1 MSGMQ
6 MTGMDEGRGRGS
18 AVGRSSANDEAGA
31 TKTCPRCG
39 AVLFSDMN
47 RCYGCLYDFPKQAPG
62 VGLMTPDEPWEN
74 IDEPWGSLDGLWA
87 EDEAAVGGAP
97 PSADKRDAAFEEFT
111 GMPDVMP
118 GAEKSTEEGAEG
130 ESRAVV
136 SEPSGVQ
143 SPSGAVSATSFA
155 RPDSPRIAMPAG
167 ATFPASAV
175 PASPVSGAP
184 ASMASEVPDSPAL
197 SASVVPASPASVAP
211 ISPTPSHVVVPSSSG
226 PVQKPVAF
234 VRGVPCVRI
243 QTPVSTVVVEV
254 DGSNVTIR
262 QEPLAD
268 VERRPKACG

>member
-6 MTGMDEGRGRGS
+6 MTGMGEGRGRGS
-18 AVGRSSANDEAGA
+18 AVGRSDANDGAGS

-47 RCYGCLYDFPKQAPG
+47 RCYGCLYDFPEQDHE
-62 VGLMTPDEPWEN
+62 VGLMTPDEPWKDV
-74 IDEPWGSLDGLWA
+74 DEPWGSLDGLWA
-87 EDEAAVGGAP
+87 EGEAAVGGAS

-111 GMPDVMP
+111 GMPDVVPGAVP
-118 GAEKSTEEGAEG
+118 GAEESAEGAAEG
-130 ESRAVV
+130 ESRAGV
-136 SEPSGVQ
+136 SEPPVVQ

-167 ATFPASAV
+167 AT
-175 PASPVSGAP
+175 
-184 ASMASEVPDSPAL
+184 
-197 SASVVPASPASVAP
+197 SPASVAP
-211 ISPTPSHVVVPSSSG
+211 ASPVTGAPASTASEVPASPAVSASVAPASPAPSHVVVPLSSD

-254 DGSNVTIR
+254 VGSNVTIR

>member
-6 MTGMDEGRGRGS
+6 MMGMSEGRGRGS
-18 AVGRSSANDEAGA
+18 AVGRSGANDGAGA

-47 RCYGCLYDFPKQAPG
+47 RCYGCLYDFPEQDPE
-62 VGLMTPDEPWEN
+62 VGLMTPDEPWEDV
-74 IDEPWGSLDGLWA
+74 DEPWGSLDGLWA
-87 EDEAAVGGAP
+87 EGEAAVGGVS

-118 GAEKSTEEGAEG
+118 GAEEGAEG
-130 ESRAVV
+130 EPRAGV

-143 SPSGAVSATSFA
+143 SPSDVTPGASFVRRVSSRHESPTGATS
-155 RPDSPRIAMPAG
+155 PVSV
-167 ATFPASAV
+167 V
-175 PASPVSGAP
+175 PASPVSGVP
-184 ASMASEVPDSPAL
+184 ASMASEIPASPVL
-197 SASVVPASPASVAP
+197 SASVVPASPA
-211 ISPTPSHVVVPSSSG
+211 PSHVVVPSISG
-226 PVQKPVAF
+226 SVQKPVAF

-262 QEPLAD
+262 QEPLGD
-268 VERRPKACG
+268 GEK

>member
-6 MTGMDEGRGRGS
+6 MTGMNEGRGRGS
-18 AVGRSSANDEAGA
+18 TVGRSGANDGAGA

-47 RCYGCLYDFPKQAPG
+47 RCYGCLYDFPEQDPE
-62 VGLMTPDEPWEN
+62 VGLMTPDEPWEDV
-74 IDEPWGSLDGLWA
+74 DEPWGSLDGLWA
-87 EDEAAVGGAP
+87 EGEAAVGGAS

-118 GAEKSTEEGAEG
+118 GAEEGAEE
-130 ESRAVV
+130 ESRAGV
-136 SEPSGVQ
+136 SEPPGVQ
-143 SPSGAVSATSFA
+143 SPSGATPGASFVRRISSRHGSPTGATS
-155 RPDSPRIAMPAG
+155 
-167 ATFPASAV
+167 PASAV
-175 PASPVSGAP
+175 PASPASGVP
-184 ASMASEVPDSPAL
+184 ASVASEIPASPVL

-211 ISPTPSHVVVPSSSG
+211 ASPAPSHVVVPSISG
-226 PVQKPVAF
+226 SVQKPVAF

-262 QEPLAD
+262 QEPLGD
-268 VERRPKACG
+268 GEK

>member
-6 MTGMDEGRGRGS
+6 MTGMSEERGRGS
-18 AVGRSSANDEAGA
+18 AVGRSGANDGAGA

-47 RCYGCLYDFPKQAPG
+47 RCYGCLYDFPEQAPE
-62 VGLMTPDEPWEN
+62 VGLMTLDEPWEN
-74 IDEPWGSLDGLWA
+74 VDEPWGSLDGLWA
-87 EDEAAVGGAP
+87 EGEATGGGAS

-111 GMPDVMP
+111 GMSDVVP
-118 GAEKSTEEGAEG
+118 GAEEGAEG
-130 ESRAVV
+130 ESRAGV
-136 SEPSGVQ
+136 SEPLGAQ
-143 SPSGAVSATSFA
+143 SPSGTTPGASFVRRVPSRHGSPTGATS
-155 RPDSPRIAMPAG
+155 
-167 ATFPASAV
+167 PASVA
-175 PASPVSGAP
+175 PASPVSGTP

-197 SASVVPASPASVAP
+197 SASVVPAFPA
-211 ISPTPSHVVVPSSSG
+211 PSHVIVPSSSG

-268 VERRPKACG
+268 VESRPKACG

>member
-6 MTGMDEGRGRGS
+6 MTGMGEGRGHGS
-18 AVGRSSANDEAGA
+18 AVGRSGANDEAGA

-47 RCYGCLYDFPKQAPG
+47 RCYGCLYDFPEQAPE
-62 VGLMTPDEPWEN
+62 VGPMTPDEPWEDV
-74 IDEPWGSLDGLWA
+74 DEPWGSLDGLWA
-87 EDEAAVGGAP
+87 EGEAAVGGAS

-111 GMPDVMP
+111 GMPDLASGV
-118 GAEKSTEEGAEG
+118 EEVAEG
-130 ESRAVV
+130 ESRAGV

-143 SPSGAVSATSFA
+143 SPSDATPGASFVRRVSSRHGSPTDATS
-155 RPDSPRIAMPAG
+155 PVSVVPA
-167 ATFPASAV
+167 FPASGV
-175 PASPVSGAP
+175 P
-184 ASMASEVPDSPAL
+184 ASMASEIPASPVL

-211 ISPTPSHVVVPSSSG
+211 AFPAPSHVVVPSISG
-226 PVQKPVAF
+226 SVQKSVAF

-262 QEPLAD
+262 QEPLGD
-268 VERRPKACG
+268 GEK

>member
-1 MSGMQ
+1 MQ
-6 MTGMDEGRGRGS
+6 LTGMSEERGWGS
-18 AVGRSSANDEAGA
+18 WVGRSGANVGAGA

-47 RCYGCLYDFPKQAPG
+47 RCYGCLYDFPEQGPE
-62 VGLMTPDEPWEN
+62 VGLMTPGEPWEDV
-74 IDEPWGSLDGLWA
+74 DEPWGSLDGLWA
-87 EDEAAVGGAP
+87 EGEAAVGGAS
-97 PSADKRDAAFEEFT
+97 PSTDKRDAALEEFT
-111 GMPDVMP
+111 GMPDLASGV
-118 GAEKSTEEGAEG
+118 EEVAEG
-130 ESRAVV
+130 ESRVGV

-143 SPSGAVSATSFA
+143 SPSGATPGASFVRRVPSRHGSPTGATSPAFA
-155 RPDSPRIAMPAG
+155 A
-167 ATFPASAV
+167 

-197 SASVVPASPASVAP
+197 SASVVPASPA
-211 ISPTPSHVVVPSSSG
+211 PSHVVVPSSSG

-268 VERRPKACG
+268 VERQPKACG

>member
-1 MSGMQ
+1 MFGMQ
-6 MTGMDEGRGRGS
+6 MTGTSEGRGRGS
-18 AVGRSSANDEAGA
+18 TVGRSGANDGAGT

-47 RCYGCLYDFPKQAPG
+47 RCYGCLYDFPEQDSE
-62 VGLMTPDEPWEN
+62 VGLMTPDEPWEDV
-74 IDEPWGSLDGLWA
+74 DEPWGSLDGLWA
-87 EDEAAVGGAP
+87 EGEAAVGGVS

-111 GMPDVMP
+111 GMPDVVP
-118 GAEKSTEEGAEG
+118 GAEEGAEESAEG
-130 ESRAVV
+130 ESRAGV

-143 SPSGAVSATSFA
+143 SPSGAVSTSPFA
-155 RPDSPRIAMPAG
+155 RPDSPRIATPAG
-167 ATFPASAV
+167 ATFPASVV
-175 PASPVSGAP
+175 PASPVTGAP

-197 SASVVPASPASVAP
+197 SASVAPASPA
-211 ISPTPSHVVVPSSSG
+211 PSHVVVPLSSD

-268 VERRPKACG
+268 VERRPRACG

>member
-6 MTGMDEGRGRGS
+6 MTGMSEERGRGS
-18 AVGRSSANDEAGA
+18 AAGRSGANDGAGA

-47 RCYGCLYDFPKQAPG
+47 RCYGCLYDFPEQDPD
-62 VGLMTPDEPWEN
+62 VGLMTPDEPWEDV
-74 IDEPWGSLDGLWA
+74 DEPWGSLDGLWA
-87 EDEAAVGGAP
+87 EGEAAVGGVS

-111 GMPDVMP
+111 GMPDVVE
-118 GAEKSTEEGAEG
+118 GTEEGVEG
-130 ESRAVV
+130 ESRAGV
-136 SEPSGVQ
+136 SESLGAQ
-143 SPSGAVSATSFA
+143 LPSGATPGASFVRRVPSRHGSPTGATSPAFA
-155 RPDSPRIAMPAG
+155 A
-167 ATFPASAV
+167 

-184 ASMASEVPDSPAL
+184 ASMASEVPVSPAL
-197 SASVVPASPASVAP
+197 SASVVPASPA
-211 ISPTPSHVVVPSSSG
+211 PSHVVVPSTSG
-226 PVQKPVAF
+226 LVQKPVAF

-268 VERRPKACG
+268 VESRPKACG

>member
-6 MTGMDEGRGRGS
+6 MTGMNEGRGRGS
-18 AVGRSSANDEAGA
+18 TVGRSGTNDGAGA

-47 RCYGCLYDFPKQAPG
+47 RCYGCLYDFPEQDPE
-62 VGLMTPDEPWEN
+62 VGLMTPDEPWEDV
-74 IDEPWGSLDGLWA
+74 DEPWGSLDGLWA
-87 EDEAAVGGAP
+87 EGEAAVGGVS

-118 GAEKSTEEGAEG
+118 GAEEGAEG
-130 ESRAVV
+130 ESRAGV
-136 SEPSGVQ
+136 SEPPGVQ
-143 SPSGAVSATSFA
+143 SPSGAVSATPFA
-155 RPDSPRIAMPAG
+155 RPVSPRIATPTG
-167 ATFPASAV
+167 ATSPASVA
-175 PASPVSGAP
+175 PASPVSGTP

-197 SASVVPASPASVAP
+197 SASVVPASPASVVPASPAP
-211 ISPTPSHVVVPSSSG
+211 SRVVVPSSSG

-262 QEPLAD
+262 QEPLGD
-268 VERRPKACG
+268 GERRPKACG